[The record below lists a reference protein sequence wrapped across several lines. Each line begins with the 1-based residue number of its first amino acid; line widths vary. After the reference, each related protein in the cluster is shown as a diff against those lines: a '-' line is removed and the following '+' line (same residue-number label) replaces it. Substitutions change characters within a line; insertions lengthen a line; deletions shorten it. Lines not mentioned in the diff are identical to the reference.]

1 MCRHWRL
8 STADTSHEVI
18 SFNSSPGPGSGTCLH
33 LFISAMLCLFC
44 LTVVSTCDSDTRNTA
59 DLTPANLGVIV
70 NDDDPLSQ
78 QIAAYYIQQR
88 GIPDSNI
95 VHIRLTPQ
103 RRVIKPAKF
112 TQILAQVRAATP
124 ASVQAWV
131 LTWTTPYRVG
141 CMSITTAFAAGYDE
155 AFCAQG
161 CKPTQASPYFDS
173 DSTRPFTDYGWR
185 PTMMLAGKNFAAV
198 KDLIDRG
205 LAADGSRP
213 SGTAYLLDTSDKARN
228 GRVRFYPGIVM
239 MQSDRFR
246 LKIINR
252 DTLRYRTDVMFYFT
266 GLAKVKGITTNK
278 YHPGAIADHLTSAGG
293 KLANSSQMS
302 SLEWLEAG
310 ATGSYGTVVE
320 PCSFIQKF
328 PRPDIVINRYLN
340 GETLIEAYWKSVAW
354 PGQGVFIG
362 EPLARPFADAVVGES
377 GT

>member
-1 MCRHWRL
+1 
-8 STADTSHEVI
+8 
-18 SFNSSPGPGSGTCLH
+18 
-33 LFISAMLCLFC
+33 MLCLLC
-44 LTVVSTCDSDTRNTA
+44 LAVFSACDGGTRNTA
-59 DLTPANLGVIV
+59 DPPPAILAPANLGVIV

-88 GIPDSNI
+88 GIPDSNV
-95 VHIRLTPQ
+95 VHIRLQPGRQ
-103 RRVIKPAKF
+103 VIKPAKF
-112 TQILAQVRAATP
+112 IQILAQVRAATP
-124 ASVQAWV
+124 ANVQAWV

-155 AFCAQG
+155 AYCAQG

-185 PTMMLAGKNFAAV
+185 PTMMLAGKNYAAV

-205 LAADGSRP
+205 LAADGTRP
-213 SGTAYLLDTSDKARN
+213 NGTAYLLNSSDKARN
-228 GRVRFYPGIVM
+228 GRVHYYPGIVM

-246 LKIINR
+246 LKIIKS
-252 DTLRYRTDVMFYFT
+252 DALRYRTDVMFYFT
-266 GLAKVKGITTNK
+266 GLPQVEGITTNR
-278 YHPGAIADHLTSAGG
+278 YHPGAIADHLTSTGG
-293 KLANSSQMS
+293 NLVNSSQMS

-340 GETLIEAYWKSVAW
+340 GETLLEAYWKSVAW

-362 EPLARPFADAVVGES
+362 EPLARPFTDAAAG
-377 GT
+377 GAGH